1 MNKSDFYI
9 SDELLKKMKYR
20 TFGKYYQAII
30 FPYCIK
36 IYNNDG
42 RLYGFVYRMLH
53 EKHPIIDL
61 YFIKSLFLEYFIKR
75 NGK

>member
-42 RLYGFVYRMLH
+42 RLYGLTYRTLLDARR
-53 EKHPIIDL
+53 INL